1 MNSNEPRRQENNICA
16 RSIKYNTCAYKSL
29 LENYLQLSKSIFFKS
44 VLLKLT
50 KNLFTSVY
58 HAEVIQFV

>member
-1 MNSNEPRRQENNICA
+1 MNSNEPRREENNIIFA
-16 RSIKYNTCAYKSL
+16 HAVIQNTHKSL

-50 KNLFTSVY
+50 KNPFTSV
-58 HAEVIQFV
+58 